1 MYARMGDL
9 AAKVTAQLGGGAS
22 EGTETE
28 YPEKLTE
35 GYYRV
40 RKACL
45 LYTSPLRKP
54 LGELLPHEHR
64 EPVLRAELSEGDQ

>member
-1 MYARMGDL
+1 MGDL

-40 RKACL
+40 RTFAMFHATL
-45 LYTSPLRKP
+45 NENDYQIHLNGL
-54 LGELLPHEHR
+54 
-64 EPVLRAELSEGDQ
+64 